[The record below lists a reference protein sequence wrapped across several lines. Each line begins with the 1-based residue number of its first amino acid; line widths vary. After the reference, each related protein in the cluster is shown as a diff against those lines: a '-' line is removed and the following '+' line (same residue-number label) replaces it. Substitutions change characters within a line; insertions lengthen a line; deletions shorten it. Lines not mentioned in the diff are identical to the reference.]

1 MRYLL
6 VVGFYCQVYKKE
18 PLSRIFVNNQLIDEF
33 TVPLFNHD
41 FPNRI
46 TFFKDKHILQPYPTS
61 ESDNNFFNTM
71 PQIKFYEL
79 DVDDS
84 ITDLNLKIKILN
96 NDNNHSN
103 GFLSSSTVIQLRVC
117 SFFPLDQK
125 LINRLY
131 IRNKKFFLRNFAWC
145 YKAKKNSF
153 FDLLLNG
160 MKWQGEN
167 GQIFE
172 TRSTDYRGL
181 PAVGGN
187 GFFTCD
193 LIKKY
198 WFFIPKLSKS
208 YKFTFPMFYINHFL
222 NKYNQHHED
231 QRNNN

>member
-61 ESDNNFFNTM
+61 ESDNNFFNIM

-117 SFFPLDQK
+117 SFFPLDQNL
-125 LINRLY
+125 LIDCILGIKNFFCEILLGVTKQ
-131 IRNKKFFLRNFAWC
+131 KKIVFSICF
-145 YKAKKNSF
+145 
-153 FDLLLNG
+153 
-160 MKWQGEN
+160 
-167 GQIFE
+167 
-172 TRSTDYRGL
+172 ST
-181 PAVGGN
+181 
-187 GFFTCD
+187 
-193 LIKKY
+193 
-198 WFFIPKLSKS
+198 
-208 YKFTFPMFYINHFL
+208 
-222 NKYNQHHED
+222 E
-231 QRNNN
+231 